1 MHHPNA
7 DFSALLLI
15 STKVSTLFKDG
26 TIGGDINVVIV
37 GLILLD
43 EDQVSLRC
51 HDFIALEISC
61 IDNAC
66 SNNYVAPTLSVYL

>member
-1 MHHPNA
+1 MPPYKCTILMLI
-7 DFSALLLI
+7 FSALLLI

-43 EDQVSLRC
+43 EDQVSLC
-51 HDFIALEISC
+51 TGYI
-61 IDNAC
+61 
-66 SNNYVAPTLSVYL
+66 

>member
-1 MHHPNA
+1 MLIFLHC
-7 DFSALLLI
+7 FSK
-15 STKVSTLFKDG
+15 KVSTLFKDG

-51 HDFIALEISC
+51 YKYYCSGDF
-61 IDNAC
+61 
-66 SNNYVAPTLSVYL
+66 